1 MRIKMKKI
9 IAIAFVAFTT
19 VSFGQGIDHTIQGT
33 GERHVEHA
41 RRLAVSPT
49 IIDTVI
55 PTPMVKYPLLVLK
68 YETETEV
75 ELINPASIKTTEK
88 LSQLYN
94 TYIKLGVSSEFMP
107 IGEVY
112 FDAKRSRKY
121 LYGAHLK
128 HLSSFGD
135 ITGYAPAQFDRTR
148 FSTYGAINERKY
160 TLRGDVHYNNQ
171 GLHYFGISDTFGLEK
186 DSIAQRY
193 SDFGLKGSFYGHKKD
208 SANINYIVGLEYN
221 NFSSKKPLSEGRDD
235 WRARENFFGISSSAW
250 YKLGEEVYGADVDIH
265 YNGYKYGV
273 ADSSF
278 SNAQDTGIVLNNT
291 IVSLRPHITTR
302 LFNNRFKAKVGLN
315 LTVNAHNVTQAHI
328 YPLAELKYSMFNDIF
343 IPYVGLRG
351 GMQQNTFKNLSAIN
365 EFILPNV
372 NMLNENKAIDFYGG
386 IKGTLSKQISFNAGI
401 SFANVK
407 NRALFVTDTTFS
419 LGNKFNVIFDT
430 MNVTTIDGSISYQ
443 LKEKI
448 KIDAIGRFY
457 SYNLLNNSYAW
468 NLPNLEVVLRGSY
481 NLFDKFLFNLD
492 VNVEQGRRALVYAPG
507 PDVTLENGQY
517 VQKLNF
523 ITDVNLGVEYRY
535 NQRISAFL
543 QFNNIASQ
551 RYARWYNTPV
561 QAFQV
566 AGGVTFRL

>member
-1 MRIKMKKI
+1 MKNI
-9 IAIAFVAFTT
+9 IAILFVAITA
-19 VSFGQGIDHTIQGT
+19 VSFGQIDHELHGT
-33 GERHVEHA
+33 GQRHVEPA
-41 RRLAVSPT
+41 YRIATAPK

-75 ELINPASIKTTEK
+75 DMIHPASIKTTEN

-94 TYIKLGVSSEFMP
+94 TYVKVGVSTEFMP

-135 ITGYAPAQFDRTR
+135 ITGFAPAQFDRTR
-148 FSTYGAINERKY
+148 FNTYGAINERKY

-171 GLHYFGISDTFGLEK
+171 GLHYYGISDTLGLTK

-193 SDFGLKGSFYGHKKD
+193 SDFGMKASFFGHKKD
-208 SANINYIVGLEYN
+208 SGKVNYIVDMEYN
-221 NFSSKKPLSEGRDD
+221 NFMSKKPLTEGRDD
-235 WRARENFFGISSSAW
+235 WRARENFFGISSGAW
-250 YKLGEEVYGADVDIH
+250 YKLGDDVYGADLDIH

-273 ADSSF
+273 ADSAF
-278 SNAQDTGIVLNNT
+278 SNLQDSGIVMNNT
-291 IVSLRPHITTR
+291 IVSLRPHITTH
-302 LFNNRFKAKVGLN
+302 LKNNRFKAKVGLN
-315 LTVNAHNVTQAHI
+315 LTINSHNVTQAHI
-328 YPLAELKYSMFNDIF
+328 YPLVELKYSMFNDIF

-351 GMQQNTFKNLSAIN
+351 GMKQNTFKNLSAIN

-443 LKEKI
+443 LKEKL

-468 NLPNLEVVLRGSY
+468 NLPNLEVTLRGSY

-492 VNVEQGRRALVYAPG
+492 LNVEQGRRALVYAPG
-507 PDVTLENGQY
+507 TDVTFENGQY
-517 VQKLNF
+517 IQKLNF

-535 NQRISAFL
+535 NQRISAFV

-561 QAFQV
+561 QAFQAV
-566 AGGVTFRL
+566 GGVTFRL

>member
-1 MRIKMKKI
+1 MKNI
-9 IAIAFVAFTT
+9 ITIIFVVITS
-19 VSFGQGIDHTIQGT
+19 VSFGQDVDHTLHGT
-33 GERHVEHA
+33 GQRHVEPA
-41 RRLAVSPT
+41 YRIATSPT

-75 ELINPASIKTTEK
+75 EMINPASIKTTEN

-94 TYIKLGVSSEFMP
+94 TYIKMGVSTEFMP

-135 ITGYAPAQFDRTR
+135 IRGFAPAQFDRTR
-148 FSTYGAINERKY
+148 FNTYGAINERKY
-160 TLRGDVHYNNQ
+160 TLRGDIHYNNQ
-171 GLHYFGISDTFGLEK
+171 GLHYYGISDTLGLSK

-193 SDFGLKGSFYGHKKD
+193 SDFGMEASFFGHKKD
-208 SANINYIVGLEYN
+208 SANINYIVGVEYN
-221 NFSSKKPLSEGRDD
+221 NFSSKKPLTEGRDD
-235 WRARENFFGISSSAW
+235 WRASENFFGISSSAW
-250 YKLGEEVYGADVDIH
+250 YKLGEEVYAADFDIH

-273 ADSSF
+273 ADSIY
-278 SNAQDTGIVLNNT
+278 SNVQDSGIVMNNT

-302 LFNNRFKAKVGLN
+302 LMNNRFKAKVGLN
-315 LTVNAHNVTQAHI
+315 FTINSHNITQAHI

-351 GMQQNTFKNLSAIN
+351 GMKQNTFKNLSSIN

-407 NRALFVTDTTFS
+407 NRAMFVTDTTFS
-419 LGNKFNVIFDT
+419 IGNKFNVIFDT
-430 MNVTTIDGSISYQ
+430 MNITTIDGSISYQ
-443 LKEKI
+443 LKEKL
-448 KIDAIGRFY
+448 KVDAIARFY
-457 SYNLLNNSYAW
+457 SYNVLNNSYAW
-468 NLPNLEVVLRGSY
+468 NLPNLEVTLRGSY

-492 VNVEQGRRALVYAPG
+492 LNVEQGRRALVYAPG
-507 PDVTLENGQY
+507 TDVTLENGQY
-517 VQKLNF
+517 IQKLNF

-535 NQRISAFL
+535 NQRISAFV

-561 QAFQV
+561 HAFQAV
-566 AGGVTFRL
+566 GGVTFRL